1 MVGRMT
7 DTITKF
13 PNRPPRY
20 DVIRA
25 DAISVSI
32 QNPDESGKPL
42 SAAIVNISGRGARLK
57 VNRSFA
63 VNDSLPLTIGVND
76 PRYSFEVTAKVCW
89 VAPVIGHDW
98 WLGCSLTPAIPT
110 SALNDMA
117 RNGLIERRSHPRRP
131 VSLTAIA
138 KWELTSKT
146 SFARILDCSQSGFCL
161 LSQVE
166 AKPGERVQLQ
176 FEGTDQPLAVH
187 GKIVWQA
194 QSSEGH
200 VLGCEFLDPADFAT
214 VRRLEA
220 CRRTGGT
227 KSELAWSWFKP
238 QGQGGG
244 DRNEPASRSRQILRQ
259 LVAAVAAA
267 VVLCCLMLSIQGSS
281 RPWNRSTKVSPITSP
296 TSTAVWSSTSRIDTQ
311 VVPRQKTVQ
320 PTRPAVVQR
329 PLLDRLVFNDLVT
342 VSASLVPRSVV
353 LNKPFGQV
361 SSGSSPRLSDNG
373 LRAGVE
379 ARTVVA
385 KSPPRRL
392 TRDRAV
398 VTFAGLESIGHSLA
412 VVDRTP
418 TRQRPALVE
427 HAAFPSDWE
436 EVSRSLAAT
445 ALREGRNYY
454 QLGNYDLA
462 IQSVQIATRLEP
474 DNAEH
479 HFVLAIIQY
488 QQGLGDE
495 AIRSVETA
503 VALERHQPVEDWGR
517 SMQRF
522 QGTARVW
529 LEDARRRL
537 RRPQ

>member
-1 MVGRMT
+1 MT
-7 DTITKF
+7 DTITKI

-20 DVIRA
+20 DVRRA

-57 VNRSFA
+57 VSRSFA
-63 VNDSLPLTIGVND
+63 VNDSLPLTIRVKD

-89 VAPVIGHDW
+89 VAPVIGQDW

-110 SALNDMA
+110 SALNDLA
-117 RNGLIERRSHPRRP
+117 RNGLIERRSHARRP

-146 SFARILDCSQSGFCL
+146 SFARILDCSQGGFCL

-166 AKPGERVQLQ
+166 AKRGERVQLQ

-200 VLGCEFLDPADFAT
+200 VLGCEFLDPGDFAT
-214 VRRLEA
+214 VSRLEA
-220 CRRTGGT
+220 SRRAFRT
-227 KSELAWSWFKP
+227 KSELAWTWFKP
-238 QGQGGG
+238 QDKGGS
-244 DRNEPASRSRQILRQ
+244 DRNKHANRSRPILRQ

-267 VVLCCLMLSIQGSS
+267 VVLCCLMLCIQGSA
-281 RPWNRSTKVSPITSP
+281 RPWNRSAKISPITSP
-296 TSTAVWSSTSRIDTQ
+296 MSTAVWSSTARIDTQ
-311 VVPRQKTVQ
+311 VLPRQET
-320 PTRPAVVQR
+320 VQR
-329 PLLDRLVFNDLVT
+329 PRPATVHRPLLEGLALNDLVT
-342 VSASLVPRSVV
+342 VSASLVPRPMV

-361 SSGSSPRLSDNG
+361 SSGSSSGPSASG
-373 LRAGVE
+373 LHAGMEPSSVL
-379 ARTVVA
+379 TN
-385 KSPPRRL
+385 SPAQRRL
-392 TRDRAV
+392 ARDPAV
-398 VTFAGLESIGHSLA
+398 VTPLDVESIRHALA
-412 VVDRTP
+412 SIDRTP
-418 TRQRPALVE
+418 TRQRPGLANR
-427 HAAFPSDWE
+427 AAFPSDWE
-436 EVSRSLAAT
+436 EVSQSLAAT
-445 ALREGRNYY
+445 ALREGRNFF
-454 QLGNYDLA
+454 QLGNYDQA
-462 IQSVQIATRLEP
+462 MQSLQIATRLEP